1 VILATSV
8 GSKIRDKLSVTKTAM
23 RNFDMVFQGT
33 KQHGIKGQYEINIS
47 NNIAEA
53 LKK

>member
-1 VILATSV
+1 MILATSV